1 MAVTL
6 PVILILFDKVVR
18 KKITLKEHLP
28 FWLALALF
36 LLVRFVVMRNPTPY
50 PAPYLGG
57 SYQISILTMP
67 KVIFFYLKILLVPR
81 DLCADYLVY
90 PSFGFGITTWL
101 PLLLLFL
108 LLLVIVCS
116 YTFSRL
122 FFLSGTWFLVTLLP
136 LCNLIP
142 LINFMAERYLYLAVV
157 MDPGLAKPVML
168 AAPHVPRREPGTMPV
183 EGVSREVID
192 PRFGTLS
199 FQWRKVTRA
208 LGLERSMLPQVT
220 AAASGLYR
228 ALIECECIEAE
239 IGSLA
244 LTAGGELVALE
255 ARLRFDSNALFRHEE
270 IAGLCDP
277 AEFSET
283 ENVLRSKRM
292 RYVALGGRIGC
303 VLFDT
308 GSALVM
314 LDHLAAAG
322 ARPGGILYLTGR
334 ESAEKMAYGI
344 TCLLREESFR
354 ALIIEVPRGA
364 EVAGRVVS
372 AIRLAVREEGT
383 EKQVIA
389 LAASDASAGAAE
401 GLGGPESAAQVVR
414 TAPAAAGAVGRD

>member
-1 MAVTL
+1 MRIHEYQAKQILEDFGVPVPPGKVATDPDEAAEIFDSLPGDAV
-6 PVILILFDKVVR
+6 VV
-18 KKITLKEHLP
+18 KAQSYGLVPSGTQSM
-28 FWLALALF
+28 ALARSREEAAALARKMTGKRF
-36 LLVRFVVMRNPTPY
+36 GPDAFRSRPVSKVLVE
-50 PAPYLGG
+50 
-57 SYQISILTMP
+57 QCIE
-67 KVIFFYLKILLVPR
+67 
-81 DLCADYLVY
+81 
-90 PSFGFGITTWL
+90 
-101 PLLLLFL
+101 
-108 LLLVIVCS
+108 
-116 YTFSRL
+116 
-122 FFLSGTWFLVTLLP
+122 
-136 LCNLIP
+136 
-142 LINFMAERYLYLAVV
+142 AERYLYLAVA
-157 MDPGLAKPVML
+157 MDTGLAKPVML
-168 AAPHVPRREPGTMPV
+168 AAPNVPRREAGTMPV

-208 LGLERSMLPQVT
+208 LGLEKSMLAQVT
-220 AAASGLYR
+220 AVASGLYR

-255 ARLRFDSNALFRHEE
+255 ARLWFDSNALFRHEE

-283 ENVLRSKRM
+283 ENALRSKRM

-322 ARPGGILYLTGR
+322 ARPGGILYLSGR

-372 AIRLAVREEGT
+372 AIRLAVGEEGT
-383 EKQVIA
+383 DKQVVA

-401 GLGGPESAAQVVR
+401 GLGGPEPEAQVVR
-414 TAPAAAGAVGRD
+414 TASAAAGAVGRD